1 MVVIQF
7 MRRVLAVTMLVA
19 VAATVRAEQAAGGA
33 PPGLDELIVTGERT
47 GPGLWHVH
55 GSKGQAWILGTV
67 SPLPRDVT
75 WRSRQV
81 EQILADANV
90 VLVSK
95 PLDIGIFRVL
105 WLFITQRSLLLV
117 HDGKTVQDVMPP
129 ALYARF
135 ARLRSRYSNEP
146 DKWSRYRPIIAT
158 AFLERE
164 ALHQVGLSARL
175 DIGSEVRELARKHD
189 VRIEELKVAG
199 VRDFLDA
206 LKTMPPET
214 ENTCVAGALA
224 TIETGLP
231 RLVARAQAWV
241 SGDVDKIQS
250 LPQPPEVDA
259 CIAALS
265 AYSGT
270 ADLLAQIRG
279 MWLDALRTHIERG
292 DVALAVI
299 NMDLLLQPG
308 GLLEELRTAGFT
320 VDAPGAGPDGAS
332 GATTPGG

>member
-1 MVVIQF
+1 MVDGRF
-7 MRRVLAVTMLVA
+7 FWRALAVTMLVA
-19 VAATVRAEQAAGGA
+19 ATPAARAHQAVGDTPAV
-33 PPGLDELIVTGERT
+33 LDEIVVTGEKS

-55 GSKGQAWILGTV
+55 GAKGEAWILGTV
-67 SPLPRDVT
+67 SPLPRDIT

-81 EQILADANV
+81 EEVLGRTNV

-95 PLDIGIFRVL
+95 PLDVGIFRLL
-105 WLFITQRSLLLV
+105 WLFLTQRDLLMV
-117 HDGKTVQDVMPP
+117 HDGKTLKDVMPP

-135 ARLRSRYSNEP
+135 AVLRSRYHPEA
-146 DKWSRYRPIIAT
+146 DKWSRYRPIVAT
-158 AFLERE
+158 AFLEQA

-175 DIGSEVRELARKHD
+175 DIGNEVRALARKHD

-206 LKTMPPET
+206 LKTMPRET
-214 ENTCVAGALA
+214 EDTCVAGALA

-241 SGDVDKIQS
+241 TGDVDTIQS
-250 LPQPPEVDA
+250 LPQPAEVDA
-259 CIAALS
+259 CLAALS
-265 AYSGT
+265 AYSGA

-279 MWLDALRTHIERG
+279 TWLETLQSHILHG

-308 GLLEELRTAGFT
+308 GLLEELRTAGFI
-320 VDAPGAGPDGAS
+320 VDAPSEEAPDA
-332 GATTPGG
+332 PGR